1 MVEINQNKISE
12 NEKMINEKFSEEEI
26 NNIREIDELLDS
38 EYIRIEPN
46 SNITLKFM
54 LSEKVQPI
62 KKEYNGKQFIQYRF
76 TVMDLRTGKIK
87 KFDVG
92 KIAALDITK
101 KFNEGYKVL
110 NVERIGSGTNTR
122 YIPRPVTNNIE

>member
-1 MVEINQNKISE
+1 MFEINQNNSSE
-12 NEKMINEKFSEEEI
+12 NEKVIDEKFSEEEI

-38 EYIRIEPN
+38 EFIRIEQN

-62 KKEYNGKQFIQYRF
+62 EKEYNGKKFIQYRF

-92 KIAALDITK
+92 KIAALDIKK
-101 KFNEGYKVL
+101 KFIEGHKVL
-110 NVERIGSGTNTR
+110 NIERIGSGTNTK
-122 YIPRPVTNNIE
+122 YIPRPVSNKNI